1 MLLYMSAGPMYQG
14 AEYIILHTHIYICIG
29 NATGCDQTPLLVL
42 ITEYPPGLCRIAGMA
57 GIQIKCYLGS

>member
-14 AEYIILHTHIYICIG
+14 AEYIICIG